1 MRNIASLRI
10 LILKIIIYIGLET
23 IREEKKIMFLTK
35 NIIILE
41 NITINLI

>member
-23 IREEKKIMFLTK
+23 IREKKKIMFLTK